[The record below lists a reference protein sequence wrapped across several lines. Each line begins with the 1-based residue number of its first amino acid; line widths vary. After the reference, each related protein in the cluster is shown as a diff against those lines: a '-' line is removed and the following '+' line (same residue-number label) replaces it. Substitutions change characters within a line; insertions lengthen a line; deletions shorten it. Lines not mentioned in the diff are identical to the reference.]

1 MTDINKFSL
10 GKDGKLGEIDFSK
23 IKSGLKGSD
32 LIKDNEKLKSIF
44 SRIDKNGD
52 GKLDRTELDSL
63 QELLAELSGDDNLS
77 MKEAKKLEDEDGK
90 LGRGGAKLLMELLN
104 KMSEAAKAQGIKNV
118 ETRTGGGI
126 EVVTYEDGHTEEVF
140 EDGSVITTVKNG
152 DKTTKTHKDKDG
164 NLLNETVI
172 EDGVETKT
180 TYSNGVKTLEV
191 QTTQNTVKTTN
202 FNSDGTPKDMI
213 LKDDSRGII
222 EYYEYKGRGE
232 VLTKRVDT
240 KNNSETV
247 YYGDVATTTQ
257 INGDTTT
264 VTEKVKDRLSSIT
277 STRTNENNQTERTF
291 REYFSN
297 DYTEYFYIDD
307 TVRYQKM
314 YVDGKEYEVHYDAD
328 GNTEGVVVQ
337 NGESIALIAKRFGCS
352 VEDIIK
358 LNKSKL
364 HGKAPKLYFTVGEE
378 IKIPKRVQADA
389 PELTSRKSREEVIGE
404 YRAHV
409 EQVRAQERAKAE
421 RIAAERAQR
430 AEDIERQRQQQEVQA
445 ENERKKAEAK
455 AIAKGVIDAIE
466 GEHYAIGKE
475 AFQNALSRVNKDNI
489 VDVLKAAKEIR
500 PDKSIISLIVAE
512 FGSSGPKV
520 KAIKYLANVLYKKG
534 NEVGADL
541 DDLLEKFYKEVDYQY
556 DKVGIANSDKM
567 DTILDAMLGAV
578 IAKMTEADD
587 ISESEAIEQV
597 GGMAQGD
604 SDSANNDFDSARE
617 GEGWIARVSDTVC
630 GWFGCKTIDEM
641 KKKLGAHAAEIMK
654 LVNAKDETEF
664 KKIFKEV
671 FGVEFDKQ
679 KVAAYNKALENY
691 MLATSYNEMGKVIP
705 ELLQAGSMPEN
716 RFKEEI
722 KKKLNY
728 TDADLEILIFTNAKE
743 GESVT
748 DTLMRCLYDLN
759 RTCKNELAKLTEGGS
774 LDSMAQDI
782 ELIKKGLFGTKDIV
796 KEVAVFNNNMQIT
809 EAVGTGVFEILG
821 TVALGFIPG
830 GQGLA
835 TARIAAM
842 AAKYGR
848 LAKVVANGVKV
859 VRTSVQAGVATAAV
873 LGTDGRSMDEIKQH
887 IKTNMAFAA
896 GGAAVSKL
904 APFVAKTFK
913 LTSSI
918 AKEVTEDVMDMFV
931 SYCTSKGLGMDYGK
945 TDAGI
950 DLFMGMLMARISHM
964 NLKTKSAKAMENAN
978 VKPDAPE
985 GGSKP
990 NGKDKTPSKEVST
1003 ESTKKPDVSKPE
1015 EHGTTGV
1022 KPEHPAESAAAP
1034 NPTHQAAKPPKAD
1047 NSTGTSKTEETPNAG
1062 EKADAAKPEG
1072 AQKADKSNKSEKNSE
1087 TSETKSAS
1095 EAEKADN
1102 AKKSEFSAEE
1112 LGIKLG
1118 KKLARS
1124 YYAVI
1129 KAIENMVSVADYKK
1143 IYKRIGVKF
1152 KNHMDVAKDLWNRL
1166 KLRAKELGLKV
1177 EKQFDDIKTERANKK
1192 AQTRNAQ
1199 QANKAQ
1205 GARHANASRPDLDK
1219 YVRRSRVKAKEH
1231 GDFVRSRRDLFGENM
1246 HDYDCWSGYT
1256 PKDQHHGAWK
1266 MHLYSVSEADWQ
1278 TMCDVIIPYLK
1289 DHDVDWK
1296 TFNANYNAHY
1306 LNGSKQQGKAFTIYP
1321 KNNQD
1326 MAQIAKDL
1334 DYIIRKSK
1342 LETSGS
1348 HIVGDNQMGG
1358 TGRLFYRYEF
1368 NSKQYKDEILD
1379 LSKKG
1384 DRSRYYQE
1392 DKYGNQIGGYYDAN
1406 RGEGR
1411 YLADDMT
1418 IEDDIWR
1425 NFDPS
1430 DPNAQPSGAAQG
1442 TQGARR
1448 SAAKG
1453 SIDFN
1458 EYSFH
1463 NINDLRYTMVDKLN
1477 LFSQN
1482 TQDRI
1487 LQDLATTGR
1496 CRLQKNGVE
1505 YQFTAYNGRVR
1516 LEEFDINAKY
1526 DIKRSRIDE
1535 YTTQKTCN
1543 IEDIDD
1549 IYWAISDELDL
1560 FSSKTQNYI
1569 MASLSGGQGC
1579 VLRKYGIQFEF
1590 KIDRSGKI
1598 TVSEFEYERF
1608 QNAGYYQRSNANQGA
1623 NGSQSA
1629 SSADDAQ
1636 NYSRNMKPE
1645 TRQAIEDLKN
1655 KIREKNTTIKA
1666 LEDKIEYLNKKFI
1679 LPESKVREFKS
1690 ILGLSENAVVTENS
1704 LKKAYNEKALKAHPD
1719 RGGNKET
1726 FQKIQEANE
1735 ALKKHFGFGD
1745 TRRKIESEAA
1755 EIRHAIED
1763 LQKEIAGYEDRI
1775 NKLMNA

>member
-23 IKSGLKGSD
+23 IKSGLKGSE

-63 QELLAELSGDDNLS
+63 QELLADLSGDDNLS

-104 KMSEAAKAQGIKNV
+104 KMSEAAKTQGIKNV

-180 TYSNGVKTLEV
+180 SYADGKKVKEV
-191 QTTQNTVKTTN
+191 QTKENSVETTN
-202 FNSDGTPKDMI
+202 YDSEGNPKD
-213 LKDDSRGII
+213 KTVTDKESGVVDS
-222 EYYEYKGRGE
+222 YEYKNGE
-232 VLTKRVDT
+232 FVLKKRVDS

-247 YYGDVATTTQ
+247 YYGERETTTQ

-264 VTEKVKDRLSSIT
+264 VTEKVNNRLSSII

-297 DYTEYFYIDD
+297 DYTEYFFIDG

-314 YVDGKEYEVHYDAD
+314 FVDGKEYEVHYDED

-337 NGESIALIAKRFGCS
+337 NGESIASIAKRFGCS
-352 VEDIIK
+352 VQDIIK

-364 HGKAPKLYFTVGEE
+364 HGKSPKFYFTVGEE

-455 AIAKGVIDAIE
+455 AIAQEIYNACDDEAAAV
-466 GEHYAIGKE
+466 GKE
-475 AFQNALSRVNKDNI
+475 RFQNALRRVNKDNI
-489 VDVLKAAKEIR
+489 IDVLKAYKEIR
-500 PDKSIISLIVAE
+500 PDESIIEVIANE
-512 FGSSGPKV
+512 KGSSCS
-520 KAIKYLANVLYKKG
+520 ARSQATKYLANVLYEKG
-534 NEVGADL
+534 KEVGADL
-541 DDLLEKFYKEVDYQY
+541 DDLLEKFYKEVDHQY
-556 DKVGIANSDKM
+556 GKWGVVDCSQM
-567 DTILDAMLGAV
+567 DTILDSMLGAV

-604 SDSANNDFDSARE
+604 SDSANNDFDSARK

-1003 ESTKKPDVSKPE
+1003 ESTKKPDVSVPE
-1015 EHGTTGV
+1015 EHGTAGV
-1022 KPEHPAESAAAP
+1022 KPERSAENAAAP
-1034 NPTHQAAKPPKAD
+1034 NPTHQAAEPPKAD

-1289 DHDVDWK
+1289 EHDVDWK

-1342 LETSGS
+1342 LETPNS

-1358 TGRLFYRYEF
+1358 TGRLFYRYEY
-1368 NSKQYKDEILD
+1368 NSGAYKDEILD
-1379 LSKKG
+1379 LSKQADINKY
-1384 DRSRYYQE
+1384 DNRY
-1392 DKYGNQIGGYYDAN
+1392 DGN

-1430 DPNAQPSGAAQG
+1430 DPNARPSGSAQG
-1442 TQGARR
+1442 AQSAGR

-1453 SIDFN
+1453 SINSN
-1458 EYSFH
+1458 EYSFY
-1463 NINDLRYTMVDKLN
+1463 NFDDLKRKMADKFN

-1505 YQFTAYNGRVR
+1505 YLFTVKNGVLK
-1516 LEEFDINAKY
+1516 LEEFDINTKY